1 MRFRKLLLCLIL
13 SFLTFN
19 YSSIFAEDDFYYVID
34 NNELIQEFESYSSA
48 ISFFNDNKD
57 EYDNLIIKHNDEVIE
72 MEYGI
77 VEFND
82 ELDYVKYHS
91 ISRGED
97 DYISATYGIDA
108 AYLYSED
115 NKIYFKV
122 ANDIGYIDFDNVKLV
137 PYDNNSSNYYTDD
150 KYIYHKIKNPLN
162 YESYKLDFIPDGLSN
177 NSTYY
182 SYDGHYFYDDFYLM
196 IDDYRNGTYDNSVNQ
211 EIYFNYYQ
219 YLSHRSLSN
228 YSYEE
233 LEDYFYNTLM
243 IDGKLNHY
251 IDSNN
256 DNAADEINRSQL
268 YDEIDDFFIYE
279 NIYGSNAMLT
289 ISSAIYESSYGRS
302 ESSFKQN
309 NLFYTAA
316 YDSIIA
322 SNHRYNTVS
331 DSIYAHSKYIVSKRF
346 GNYLKDDYKGTF
358 LGDRLGG
365 LEIEYTIDHYYGEK
379 VAAIYFDIDNKLG
392 LKDYKQRSI
401 ALFID
406 KDRLKLYSDES
417 LDDVLYSLDDVEEL
431 AYVVLAENETSYKIQ
446 FDYSNND
453 EYIYDFEDCIAYVD
467 KDDVS
472 YILNVDKIQD
482 NEFININYD
491 FDGGTFIDKQTLEL
505 KALKDAN
512 ILDNI
517 KPRKDGYEFNNYVYV
532 VDGESNTYIATY
544 KKIKEITIN
553 NLLDEYDN
561 YIDLSNASINV
572 IYEDESS
579 KLVPLNS
586 DMVSFNSDDNELIIS
601 YCGFNIN
608 KNININYDD
617 NSISLDEIRV
627 KDIVLKEKQNRNY
640 YIKNNT
646 DFDFSISGLD
656 LALDNYDKAFS
667 FIKNTYYVELED
679 ISLVNKEKIEKLAKG
694 YDFEVLDGLNI
705 SFKYNY
711 IDIDLKNKTIVQV
724 DIKDKKDN
732 YIYVAYHLNS
742 DGDIIKCNSTWS
754 NNYIQFEIEEAG
766 DYLILGRPS
775 INSYSIEDSVEN
787 LSINNMGYDNHDLN
801 IKVMNI
807 CFLFVLSFIGVIV
820 YYIVEN
826 KKEKQWI
833 DFKKL
838 LRNQDIAV
846 EEKLKN

>member
-1 MRFRKLLLCLIL
+1 MRFKKFLLCLIL

-19 YSSIFAEDDFYYVID
+19 YSSIFAEDDFYYVSD

-57 EYDNLIIKHNDEVIE
+57 EYDNLIVKHNDEVIE

-122 ANDIGYIDFDNVKLV
+122 ANDVGYIDFDNVKLV
-137 PYDNNSSNYYTDD
+137 AYDNNSSNYYTDD

-162 YESYKLDFIPDGLSN
+162 YESYKLDFIPEGLSS

-196 IDDYRNGTYDNSVNQ
+196 IDDYCSDTYDNAVNE

-251 IDSNN
+251 IDNNN

-289 ISSAIYESSYGRS
+289 LSSAIYESSYGRS

-331 DSIYAHSKYIVSKRF
+331 DSIYAHCKYLISKRF

-365 LEIEYTIDHYYGEK
+365 LEIEYAIDHYYGEK

-406 KDRLKLYSDES
+406 KDGLKLYSDES

-446 FDYSNND
+446 FDYSDND
-453 EYIYDFEDCIAYVD
+453 EHIYDFEDCIAYVD

-491 FDGGTFIDKQTLEL
+491 FDDGTFIDKQILEL
-505 KALKDAN
+505 KALKDSN

-517 KPRKDGYEFNNYVYV
+517 KPRKDGYEFNNYIYV

-586 DMVSFNSDDNELIIS
+586 NMVRFDNNELIIS
-601 YCGFNIN
+601 YCGFNIS

-617 NSISLDEIRV
+617 NSQSMDEIRV

-646 DFDFSISGLD
+646 EFDFSISGLD

-711 IDIDLKNKTIVQV
+711 IDIDLKNKAIVQV

-766 DYLILGRPS
+766 DYLILSRPS
-775 INSYSIEDSVEN
+775 VNSYSIEDSVEN

-838 LRNQDIAV
+838 LRNQDIAA

>member
-1 MRFRKLLLCLIL
+1 MRFKKFLLCLIL

-19 YSSIFAEDDFYYVID
+19 YSSISAEDDFYYVSD
-34 NNELIQEFESYSSA
+34 NDEVIQEFESYSSA

-57 EYDNLIIKHNDEVIE
+57 EYDNLIVKHNGEVIE

-97 DYISATYGIDA
+97 DYISAAYGIDA

-122 ANDIGYIDFDNVKLV
+122 ANDVGYVDSDNVKLV
-137 PYDNNSSNYYTDD
+137 PYDNIGSVYYTDD
-150 KYIYHKIKNPLN
+150 KYIYHKVKNPLN

-196 IDDYRNGTYDNSVNQ
+196 IDDYRSDTSDNAVNS

-251 IDSNN
+251 IDNNN

-289 ISSAIYESSYGRS
+289 LSSAIYESSYGRS

-322 SNHRYNTVS
+322 SNHRYNTIS
-331 DSIYAHSKYIVSKRF
+331 DSIYAHCKYIVSKRF

-417 LDDVLYSLDDVEEL
+417 LEDVLYSLDDVEEL

-446 FDYSNND
+446 FDYSDND
-453 EYIYDFEDCIAYVD
+453 EYIYDFENCVGYVD

-472 YILNVDKIQD
+472 YILNADKIQD

-491 FDGGTFIDKQTLEL
+491 FDDGTFIDKQTLEF
-505 KALKDAN
+505 KALKDSN

-517 KPRKDGYEFNNYVYV
+517 KPRKDGYEFNSYVYV

-572 IYEDESS
+572 IYEDDSC

-586 DMVSFNSDDNELIIS
+586 DMVSFDSDNNELIIS

-608 KNININYDD
+608 KKININYDD
-617 NSISLDEIRV
+617 NSLSLDEIRV

-711 IDIDLKNKTIVQV
+711 IDIDLKNRAIIQV

-732 YIYVAYHLNS
+732 YIYVAYHLND

-766 DYLILGRPS
+766 DYLILCRPS
-775 INSYSIEDSVEN
+775 VNSYSMEDSVEN
-787 LSINNMGYDNHDLN
+787 LNINNMGYDNHDLN